1 MARSYE
7 DVVATLRPAG
17 NPTLDRFARAV
28 ETHLEDAYRQTF
40 ALGEAVAARRA
51 ELHLS
56 QVQLSDRTG
65 IPQAD
70 ISRIERGKG
79 NPTLSTVTKLLD
91 ALDLHLTIQPSH

>member
-7 DVVATLRPAG
+7 DVLGVLRPAG
-17 NPTLDRFARAV
+17 DPVLDKFTHAAQ
-28 ETHLEDAYRQTF
+28 THLEDAYNQTF
-40 ALGEAVAARRA
+40 ALGDAVAARRA

-56 QVQLSDRTG
+56 QVQLSERTG

-79 NPTLSTVTKLLD
+79 NPTWATVTKILD
-91 ALDLHLTIQPSH
+91 ALGLRLTVQTAR